1 MLNKVLLIGNLGRD
15 PEIRHFEGGSM
26 VCKFPVATN
35 ENFQD
40 KGGEWQTR
48 TEWHDIVCWGRLAE
62 RAEKT
67 LQKGNLIYVEGRI
80 SKRKWQDRD
89 GNDRYT
95 TEVVS
100 NTFKLLEKRESG
112 GPRTFEQDFPSIEDQ
127 FQKANEPVKSA
138 PEDMSTPEA
147 DDLPF

>member
-26 VCKFPVATN
+26 VCKFPIATN
-35 ENFQD
+35 ENFMD
-40 KGGEWQTR
+40 KAGEWQTR
-48 TEWHDIVCWGRLAE
+48 TEWHDVVCWGRQAE
-62 RAEKT
+62 RAEKA
-67 LQKGNLIYVEGRI
+67 LQKGNLVYVEGRI

-95 TEVVS
+95 TEIIS
-100 NTFKLLEKRESG
+100 NTFKLLERRESNS
-112 GPRTFEQDFPSIEDQ
+112 PRTYADDFPSIEDQ
-127 FQKANEPVKSA
+127 FPKAEQPVKSNEGEFTA
-138 PEDMSTPEA
+138 SDA